1 LRGYFL
7 DDIPLDL
14 DGLDLDPELVR
25 RLDPV
30 VHLLLHAGR
39 RAWADAVTGPLD
51 RRRVGVIVGNI
62 ALPTERVSALSRE
75 LLAAPFAGDSPASS
89 AVDPL
94 NRFAVG
100 LPAGLLA
107 QALGLGGGSLT
118 LDAAC
123 ASSLYAL
130 KLACDELSAGRAD
143 AMLAGGLNRSD
154 SL

>member
-1 LRGYFL
+1 APGGPQPDKVYSLRGYFL

-30 VHLLLHAGR
+30 VHLLLHTGR
-39 RAWADAVTGPLD
+39 RAWAAAVTGPLD

-75 LLAAPFAGDSPASS
+75 LLAAFDGDGSVSPS
-89 AVDPL
+89 VDPL

-100 LPAGLLA
+100 LPA
-107 QALGLGGGSLT
+107 
-118 LDAAC
+118 
-123 ASSLYAL
+123 
-130 KLACDELSAGRAD
+130 
-143 AMLAGGLNRSD
+143 
-154 SL
+154 